1 MLHKTDQKSSWENE
15 ESASRRHLPVLS
27 PWLFFLFFTVSAIIC
42 FLFSFTVLIVSLL
55 HCEHLAIGVHLLEGG
70 GAEQMS
76 IGFDIWESLIMV
88 FVRSALVQDGLSSR
102 YHTNNSNMNHF
113 RHFT

>member
-1 MLHKTDQKSSWENE
+1 
-15 ESASRRHLPVLS
+15 
-27 PWLFFLFFTVSAIIC
+27 
-42 FLFSFTVLIVSLL
+42 
-55 HCEHLAIGVHLLEGG
+55 
-70 GAEQMS
+70 MS